1 MAFYILLG
9 CLFFSILSTGSY
21 WYTQLIHYP
30 LFKIVGPKDFNDYYR
45 KHNKREWILAWLPN
59 ILAGLL
65 AFGLISYKPF
75 GISRDDIYVLS
86 GLILGTILVSA
97 ILILPQLK
105 ILSQHGY
112 SYVVIQ
118 KLVYLNWFRTILW
131 TLISGFVLWLLLSYV
146 ETLKM

>member
-1 MAFYILLG
+1 M
-9 CLFFSILSTGSY
+9 
-21 WYTQLIHYP
+21 
-30 LFKIVGPKDFNDYYR
+30 
-45 KHNKREWILAWLPN
+45 AWLPN
-59 ILAGLL
+59 ILAGLMAL
-65 AFGLISYKPF
+65 ALISYKPF

-86 GLILGTILVSA
+86 GLTIGTILVSA